1 MARFLLLAALSIAS
15 LVLPARAQEIGIESC
30 DRFLDLYQRCVV
42 DKMPAEYRKTYEE
55 AIAAWRKQWLEM
67 AADANSKLILTGAC
81 NQIAEQ
87 SFEGV
92 DTAECN

>member
-1 MARFLLLAALSIAS
+1 MARSLLLAVLCFATL
-15 LVLPARAQEIGIESC
+15 LVPARAQEIGIESC

-42 DKMPAEYRKTYEE
+42 DKMPAEYRKTYED
-55 AIAAWRKQWLEM
+55 AIAGWRKQWLEM
-67 AADANSKLILTGAC
+67 VADANNKLILTGAC